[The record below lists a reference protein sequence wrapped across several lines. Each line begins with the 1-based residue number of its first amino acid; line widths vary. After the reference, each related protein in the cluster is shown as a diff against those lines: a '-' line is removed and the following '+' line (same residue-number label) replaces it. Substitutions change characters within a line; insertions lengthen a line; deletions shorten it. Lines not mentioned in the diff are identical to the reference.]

1 MLNIR
6 SFRFSIS
13 LDSLIPI
20 LWSKPDLLSCCQS
33 YLLGLLFAWVAKLT
47 ALFIHRFSGY
57 GQNTQIIESDVSAL
71 RNYLHV
77 PNNIVENKF
86 NLKVAF
92 QSDSAG
98 NSTIDSI
105 DHSKRV
111 TELLNLPAGI
121 KVVNELWNIAPT
133 SLDYAGRVDYLAAIE
148 KQSGWFNVWMQS
160 AIVAVAGQEPSRADS
175 MYSGVDSSER
185 EEIATAL
192 RMSGST
198 AQGKIDVA
206 RTLTQHLPGATA
218 ALAVGDISPAHANV
232 IARESAQL
240 IRQGVAPEVLKLIE
254 DEAIAHAEFH
264 TPAQVANKV
273 RSSIALFAPE
283 QFEAAAVE
291 EKSARKVS
299 CYPNANGMATIV
311 AFLPAADAQTIM
323 MAIDRLAN
331 KTNGVA
337 KERLRAHQAKS
348 GFKLRKNREA
358 EPIASENNE
367 NNENEG
373 RFNLSDF
380 SADLMD
386 PMDAHRADAMTAI
399 ASHFLSSNEEQ
410 VLNHGR
416 PISINLT
423 IDLSTLLGLAENP
436 GQLSGY
442 GPIPAALARELAAD
456 GKWRKFITDPTTG
469 NLLDFGRESYLP
481 PQVLRD
487 FLLARDRT
495 CRFPGCRRSGI
506 KGEIDHAI
514 PWEKGGETSRANLGL
529 LCKRHHQLKTHG
541 GWKLESFEDGSCEWT
556 SPLGKKRFVPARPMD
571 EVT

>member
-1 MLNIR
+1 M
-6 SFRFSIS
+6 
-13 LDSLIPI
+13 
-20 LWSKPDLLSCCQS
+20 
-33 YLLGLLFAWVAKLT
+33 
-47 ALFIHRFSGY
+47 
-57 GQNTQIIESDVSAL
+57 QNESDNECSPKMRIL
-71 RNYLHV
+71 GER
-77 PNNIVENKF
+77 IVEI
-86 NLKVAF
+86 L
-92 QSDSAG
+92 
-98 NSTIDSI
+98 
-105 DHSKRV
+105 H
-111 TELLNLPAGI
+111 LPAGI
-121 KVVNELWNIAPT
+121 EMVNELWKISPE

-148 KQSGWFNVWMQS
+148 KQSGWFNVWMQN
-160 AIVAVAGQEPSRADS
+160 AIVSVAGGEPSRADS
-175 MYSGVDSSER
+175 MYSGVDDSER

-198 AQGKIDVA
+198 AQGRIDVA
-206 RTLTQHLPGATA
+206 RTLTQYLPGATA
-218 ALAVGDISPAHANV
+218 ALAIGDISPAHANV

-273 RSSIALFAPE
+273 RSCIAMFAPE

-291 EKSARKVS
+291 EKSTRRVS

-323 MAIDRLAN
+323 LAIDRLAY

-337 KERLRAHQAKS
+337 KEKLREFQEKS
-348 GFKLRKNREA
+348 GYRMRANSNSPFSSQPDFISATNGTEVHYGADLSAGAVPN
-358 EPIASENNE
+358 
-367 NNENEG
+367 
-373 RFNLSDF
+373 FNLTDF

-399 ASHFLSSNEEQ
+399 AALFLETNEDQ
-410 VLNHGR
+410 VMNHGR
-416 PISINLT
+416 PITVNLT
-423 IDLSTLLGLAENP
+423 IDLPTLLGLSENP

-442 GPIPAALARELAAD
+442 GAIPATVARELAAD

-481 PQVLRD
+481 PQALRD
-487 FLLARDRT
+487 FLLARDKT
-495 CRFPGCRRSGI
+495 CRFPGCRRSGV
-506 KGEIDHAI
+506 KGEIDHAV
-514 PWEKGGETSRANLGL
+514 PWEEGGETSRSNLGL

-571 EVT
+571 EVA

>member
-1 MLNIR
+1 M
-6 SFRFSIS
+6 
-13 LDSLIPI
+13 
-20 LWSKPDLLSCCQS
+20 
-33 YLLGLLFAWVAKLT
+33 
-47 ALFIHRFSGY
+47 
-57 GQNTQIIESDVSAL
+57 QN
-71 RNYLHV
+71 
-77 PNNIVENKF
+77 
-86 NLKVAF
+86 
-92 QSDSAG
+92 QSDNVCSPKMRILGERIAE
-98 NSTIDSI
+98 IL
-105 DHSKRV
+105 H
-111 TELLNLPAGI
+111 LPAGI
-121 KVVNELWNIAPT
+121 EMVNELWKISPE

-148 KQSGWFNVWMQS
+148 KQSGWFNAWMQN
-160 AIVAVAGQEPSRADS
+160 AIVSIAGSEPSRADS
-175 MYSGVDSSER
+175 MYSGVDDSER

-198 AQGKIDVA
+198 AQGRIDVA
-206 RTLTQHLPGATA
+206 RTLTQYLPGATA

-273 RSSIALFAPE
+273 RSCIAMFAPE

-291 EKSARKVS
+291 EKSTRRVS

-323 MAIDRLAN
+323 LAIDRLAH
-331 KTNGVA
+331 KTNGAA
-337 KERLRAHQAKS
+337 KEKLRAFQEKS
-348 GFKLRKNREA
+348 GYRMRANSNSPF
-358 EPIASENNE
+358 PSDSESSTATNNA
-367 NNENEG
+367 NTNG
-373 RFNLSDF
+373 SADFNLTDF

-399 ASHFLSSNEEQ
+399 AALFLETNEDQ
-410 VLNHGR
+410 VMNHGR
-416 PISINLT
+416 PITVNLT
-423 IDLSTLLGLAENP
+423 IDLPTLLGLSENP

-442 GPIPAALARELAAD
+442 GAIPATVARELAAD

-481 PQVLRD
+481 PQALRD
-487 FLLARDRT
+487 FLLARDKT
-495 CRFPGCRRSGI
+495 CRFPGCRRSGV

-514 PWEKGGETSRANLGL
+514 PWEEGGETSPKNLGL

-571 EVT
+571 EVA

>member
-1 MLNIR
+1 M
-6 SFRFSIS
+6 
-13 LDSLIPI
+13 
-20 LWSKPDLLSCCQS
+20 
-33 YLLGLLFAWVAKLT
+33 
-47 ALFIHRFSGY
+47 
-57 GQNTQIIESDVSAL
+57 QN
-71 RNYLHV
+71 
-77 PNNIVENKF
+77 
-86 NLKVAF
+86 
-92 QSDSAG
+92 QSDNECSPKMRILGERIAE
-98 NSTIDSI
+98 IL
-105 DHSKRV
+105 H
-111 TELLNLPAGI
+111 LPAGI
-121 KVVNELWNIAPT
+121 EMVNELWKISSE

-148 KQSGWFNVWMQS
+148 KQSGWFNVWMQN
-160 AIVAVAGQEPSRADS
+160 AIVAIAGGEPSRADS
-175 MYSGVDSSER
+175 MYSGVDDSER

-198 AQGKIDVA
+198 AQGRIDVA
-206 RTLTQHLPGATA
+206 RTLTQYLPGATA
-218 ALAVGDISPAHANV
+218 ALAIGDISPAHANV

-273 RSSIALFAPE
+273 RSCIAMFAPE
-283 QFEAAAVE
+283 QFEAAVVE
-291 EKSARKVS
+291 EKSTRRVS

-323 MAIDRLAN
+323 LAIDRLAY

-337 KERLRAHQAKS
+337 KE
-348 GFKLRKNREA
+348 KLRKFQEKSGYRMRANSSAPFPSQPDFISA
-358 EPIASENNE
+358 ENGADLNTGADSNVGAVPS
-367 NNENEG
+367 
-373 RFNLSDF
+373 FNLTDF

-399 ASHFLSSNEEQ
+399 AALFLETNEDQ
-410 VLNHGR
+410 VMNHGR
-416 PISINLT
+416 PITVNLT
-423 IDLSTLLGLAENP
+423 IDLPTLLGLSENP

-442 GPIPAALARELAAD
+442 GAIPATVARELAAD

-481 PQVLRD
+481 PQALRD

-514 PWEKGGETSRANLGL
+514 PWEEGGETSPKNLGL

-571 EVT
+571 EVA

>member
-1 MLNIR
+1 M
-6 SFRFSIS
+6 
-13 LDSLIPI
+13 
-20 LWSKPDLLSCCQS
+20 
-33 YLLGLLFAWVAKLT
+33 
-47 ALFIHRFSGY
+47 
-57 GQNTQIIESDVSAL
+57 QNESDNECSPKMRILGERIAEI
-71 RNYLHV
+71 LH
-77 PNNIVENKF
+77 
-86 NLKVAF
+86 
-92 QSDSAG
+92 
-98 NSTIDSI
+98 
-105 DHSKRV
+105 
-111 TELLNLPAGI
+111 LPAGI
-121 KVVNELWNIAPT
+121 EMVNELWKISPE

-148 KQSGWFNVWMQS
+148 KQSGWFNVWMQN
-160 AIVAVAGQEPSRADS
+160 AIVSIAGGEPSRADS
-175 MYSGVDSSER
+175 MYSGVDDSER

-198 AQGKIDVA
+198 AQGRIDVA
-206 RTLTQHLPGATA
+206 RTLTQYLPGATA
-218 ALAVGDISPAHANV
+218 ALAIGDISPAHANV

-273 RSSIALFAPE
+273 RSCIAMFAPE

-291 EKSARKVS
+291 EKSTRRVS

-323 MAIDRLAN
+323 LAIDRLAY

-337 KERLRAHQAKS
+337 KE
-348 GFKLRKNREA
+348 KLREFQEKNGYRMRANSNSPFPSQPDFISATNGTEIHA
-358 EPIASENNE
+358 GADLSAGANLSAGADLSVGAVPN
-367 NNENEG
+367 
-373 RFNLSDF
+373 FNLTDF

-399 ASHFLSSNEEQ
+399 AALFLETNEDQ
-410 VLNHGR
+410 VMNHGR
-416 PISINLT
+416 PITVNLT
-423 IDLSTLLGLAENP
+423 IDLPTLLGLSENP

-442 GPIPAALARELAAD
+442 GAIPATVARELAAD

-481 PQVLRD
+481 PQALRD
-487 FLLARDRT
+487 FLLARDKT
-495 CRFPGCRRSGI
+495 CRFPGCRRSGVR
-506 KGEIDHAI
+506 GEIDHAV
-514 PWEKGGETSRANLGL
+514 PWEEGGETSRSNLGL

-571 EVT
+571 EVA

>member
-1 MLNIR
+1 MRNQTDNICSPKMR
-6 SFRFSIS
+6 
-13 LDSLIPI
+13 I
-20 LWSKPDLLSCCQS
+20 L
-33 YLLGLLFAWVAKLT
+33 GERIAE
-47 ALFIHRFSGY
+47 I
-57 GQNTQIIESDVSAL
+57 
-71 RNYLHV
+71 LH
-77 PNNIVENKF
+77 
-86 NLKVAF
+86 
-92 QSDSAG
+92 
-98 NSTIDSI
+98 
-105 DHSKRV
+105 
-111 TELLNLPAGI
+111 LPAGI
-121 KVVNELWNIAPT
+121 EMVNELWKISPE

-148 KQSGWFNVWMQS
+148 KQSGWFNVWMQN
-160 AIVAVAGQEPSRADS
+160 AIVSIAGGEPSRADS
-175 MYSGVDSSER
+175 MYSGVDDSER

-198 AQGKIDVA
+198 AQGRIDVA
-206 RTLTQHLPGATA
+206 RTLTQYLPGATA
-218 ALAVGDISPAHANV
+218 ALAIGDISPAHANV

-273 RSSIALFAPE
+273 RSCIAMFAPE
-283 QFEAAAVE
+283 QFEAAVVE
-291 EKSARKVS
+291 EKSTRRVS
-299 CYPNANGMATIV
+299 YYPNANGMATIV

-323 MAIDRLAN
+323 LAIDRLAY

-337 KERLRAHQAKS
+337 KEKLRAFQEKS
-348 GFKLRKNREA
+348 GYKMRANSNSPFPSQHDHIPAN
-358 EPIASENNE
+358 IAADLNSGAVPN
-367 NNENEG
+367 
-373 RFNLSDF
+373 FNLTDF

-399 ASHFLSSNEEQ
+399 AALFLETNEDQ
-410 VLNHGR
+410 VMNHGR
-416 PISINLT
+416 PITVNLT
-423 IDLSTLLGLAENP
+423 IDLPTLLGLSENP

-442 GPIPAALARELAAD
+442 GAIPATVARELAAD

-481 PQVLRD
+481 PQALRD
-487 FLLARDRT
+487 FLLARDKT

-514 PWEKGGETSRANLGL
+514 PWEEGGETSPKNLGL

-556 SPLGKKRFVPARPMD
+556 TPLGKKRFVPARPMD
-571 EVT
+571 EVA

>member
-1 MLNIR
+1 M
-6 SFRFSIS
+6 
-13 LDSLIPI
+13 
-20 LWSKPDLLSCCQS
+20 
-33 YLLGLLFAWVAKLT
+33 
-47 ALFIHRFSGY
+47 
-57 GQNTQIIESDVSAL
+57 QN
-71 RNYLHV
+71 
-77 PNNIVENKF
+77 
-86 NLKVAF
+86 
-92 QSDSAG
+92 QSDNECSPKMRILGERIAE
-98 NSTIDSI
+98 IL
-105 DHSKRV
+105 H
-111 TELLNLPAGI
+111 LPAGI
-121 KVVNELWNIAPT
+121 EMVNELWKISPE

-148 KQSGWFNVWMQS
+148 KQSGWFNVWMQN
-160 AIVAVAGQEPSRADS
+160 AIVSIAGGEPSRADS
-175 MYSGVDSSER
+175 MYSGVDDSER

-198 AQGKIDVA
+198 AQGRIDVA
-206 RTLTQHLPGATA
+206 RTLIQYLPGATA
-218 ALAVGDISPAHANV
+218 ALAIGDISPAHANV

-273 RSSIALFAPE
+273 RSCIAMFAPE
-283 QFEAAAVE
+283 QFEAAVVE
-291 EKSARKVS
+291 EKSTRRVS

-323 MAIDRLAN
+323 LAIDRLAY

-337 KERLRAHQAKS
+337 KEKLREFQEKS
-348 GFKLRKNREA
+348 GYRMRANSSAPFPSQPDFISA
-358 EPIASENNE
+358 ENGADLNTGADSNVGAVPS
-367 NNENEG
+367 
-373 RFNLSDF
+373 FNLTDF

-399 ASHFLSSNEEQ
+399 AALFLETNEDQ
-410 VLNHGR
+410 VMNHGR
-416 PISINLT
+416 PITVNLT
-423 IDLSTLLGLAENP
+423 IDLPTLLGLSENP

-442 GPIPAALARELAAD
+442 GAIPATVARELAAD

-481 PQVLRD
+481 PQALRD

-514 PWEKGGETSRANLGL
+514 PWEEGGDTSPKNLGL

-571 EVT
+571 EVA

>member
-1 MLNIR
+1 M
-6 SFRFSIS
+6 
-13 LDSLIPI
+13 
-20 LWSKPDLLSCCQS
+20 
-33 YLLGLLFAWVAKLT
+33 
-47 ALFIHRFSGY
+47 
-57 GQNTQIIESDVSAL
+57 QNESDNECSPKMRILGERIAEI
-71 RNYLHV
+71 LH
-77 PNNIVENKF
+77 
-86 NLKVAF
+86 
-92 QSDSAG
+92 
-98 NSTIDSI
+98 
-105 DHSKRV
+105 
-111 TELLNLPAGI
+111 LPAGI
-121 KVVNELWNIAPT
+121 EMVNELWKISPE

-148 KQSGWFNVWMQS
+148 KQSGWFNVWMQN
-160 AIVAVAGQEPSRADS
+160 AIVSIAGGEPSRADS
-175 MYSGVDSSER
+175 MYSGVDDSER

-198 AQGKIDVA
+198 AQGRIDVA
-206 RTLTQHLPGATA
+206 RTLTQYLPGATA
-218 ALAVGDISPAHANV
+218 ALAIGDISPAHANV

-273 RSSIALFAPE
+273 RSCIAMFAPE

-291 EKSARKVS
+291 EKSTRRVS

-323 MAIDRLAN
+323 LAIDRLAH

-337 KERLRAHQAKS
+337 KEKLREFQEKS
-348 GFKLRKNREA
+348 GYRMRANSNSPFPSQPDFISATNGLEVHSGADLNA
-358 EPIASENNE
+358 GAVPN
-367 NNENEG
+367 
-373 RFNLSDF
+373 FNLTDF

-399 ASHFLSSNEEQ
+399 AALFLETNEDQ
-410 VLNHGR
+410 VMNHGR
-416 PISINLT
+416 PITVNLT
-423 IDLSTLLGLAENP
+423 IDLPTLLGLSENP

-442 GPIPAALARELAAD
+442 GAIPATVARELAAD

-481 PQVLRD
+481 PQALRD
-487 FLLARDRT
+487 FLLARDKT
-495 CRFPGCRRSGI
+495 CRFPGCRRSGV
-506 KGEIDHAI
+506 KGEIDHAV
-514 PWEKGGETSRANLGL
+514 PWGEGGETSRSNLGL

-571 EVT
+571 EVA

>member
-1 MLNIR
+1 M
-6 SFRFSIS
+6 
-13 LDSLIPI
+13 
-20 LWSKPDLLSCCQS
+20 
-33 YLLGLLFAWVAKLT
+33 
-47 ALFIHRFSGY
+47 
-57 GQNTQIIESDVSAL
+57 QNESDNECSPKMRILGERIAEI
-71 RNYLHV
+71 LH
-77 PNNIVENKF
+77 
-86 NLKVAF
+86 
-92 QSDSAG
+92 
-98 NSTIDSI
+98 
-105 DHSKRV
+105 
-111 TELLNLPAGI
+111 LPAGI
-121 KVVNELWNIAPT
+121 EMVNELWKISPE

-148 KQSGWFNVWMQS
+148 KQSGWFNVWMQN
-160 AIVAVAGQEPSRADS
+160 AIVSIAGGEPSRADS
-175 MYSGVDSSER
+175 MYSGVDDSER

-198 AQGKIDVA
+198 AQGRIDVA
-206 RTLTQHLPGATA
+206 RTLTQYLPGATA
-218 ALAVGDISPAHANV
+218 ALAIGDISPAHANV

-273 RSSIALFAPE
+273 RSCIAMFAPE
-283 QFEAAAVE
+283 QFEAASVE
-291 EKSARKVS
+291 EKSTRRVS

-323 MAIDRLAN
+323 LAIDRLAY

-337 KERLRAHQAKS
+337 KEKLREFQEKS
-348 GFKLRKNREA
+348 GYRMRANSNSPFPSQPDFISATNGTEIHAGADLSVGAVPN
-358 EPIASENNE
+358 
-367 NNENEG
+367 
-373 RFNLSDF
+373 FNLTDF

-399 ASHFLSSNEEQ
+399 AALFLETNEDQ
-410 VLNHGR
+410 VMNHGR
-416 PISINLT
+416 PITVNLT
-423 IDLSTLLGLAENP
+423 IDLPTLLGLSENP

-442 GPIPAALARELAAD
+442 GAIPATVARELAAD

-481 PQVLRD
+481 PQALRD
-487 FLLARDRT
+487 FLLARDKT
-495 CRFPGCRRSGI
+495 CRFPGCRRSGV
-506 KGEIDHAI
+506 KGEIDHAV
-514 PWEKGGETSRANLGL
+514 PWEEGGETSRSNLGL

-571 EVT
+571 EVA

>member
-1 MLNIR
+1 MQNQFLNETSPNARNVGERIAE
-6 SFRFSIS
+6 
-13 LDSLIPI
+13 I
-20 LWSKPDLLSCCQS
+20 L
-33 YLLGLLFAWVAKLT
+33 
-47 ALFIHRFSGY
+47 H
-57 GQNTQIIESDVSAL
+57 
-71 RNYLHV
+71 
-77 PNNIVENKF
+77 
-86 NLKVAF
+86 
-92 QSDSAG
+92 
-98 NSTIDSI
+98 
-105 DHSKRV
+105 
-111 TELLNLPAGI
+111 LPAGI
-121 KVVNELWNIAPT
+121 EMVNELWEISPD

-148 KQSGWFNVWMQS
+148 KQSGWFNVWMQN
-160 AIVAVAGQEPSRADS
+160 AIVSVAGFEPSRADS
-175 MYSGVDSSER
+175 MYSGVDDSER

-206 RTLTQHLPGATA
+206 RTLTQYLPGATA
-218 ALAVGDISPAHANV
+218 ALAIGDISPAHANV

-273 RSSIALFAPE
+273 RSCIALFAPE
-283 QFEAAAVE
+283 QFEAAVVE
-291 EKSARKVS
+291 EKSTRRVT

-323 MAIDRLAN
+323 LAIDRLAY

-337 KERLRAHQAKS
+337 KEKLRAFQEKS
-348 GFKLRKNREA
+348 GYRMRANA
-358 EPIASENNE
+358 NSPIPPQSDLIPDTIGADLNSGAVPN
-367 NNENEG
+367 
-373 RFNLSDF
+373 FNLTDF

-399 ASHFLSSNEEQ
+399 ASLFLETNEDQ
-410 VLNHGR
+410 VMNHGR
-416 PISINLT
+416 PITVNLT
-423 IDLSTLLGLAENP
+423 IDLPTLLGLNENP

-442 GPIPAALARELAAD
+442 GAIPAAVARELAAD

-481 PQVLRD
+481 PQALRD
-487 FLLARDRT
+487 FLLARDKT

-506 KGEIDHAI
+506 KGEIDHVI
-514 PWEKGGETSRANLGL
+514 PWEEGGETSRRNLGL

-556 SPLGKKRFVPARPMD
+556 SPVGKKRFVPARPMD
-571 EVT
+571 EVA

>member
-1 MLNIR
+1 MNM
-6 SFRFSIS
+6 
-13 LDSLIPI
+13 
-20 LWSKPDLLSCCQS
+20 
-33 YLLGLLFAWVAKLT
+33 
-47 ALFIHRFSGY
+47 
-57 GQNTQIIESDVSAL
+57 QN
-71 RNYLHV
+71 
-77 PNNIVENKF
+77 
-86 NLKVAF
+86 
-92 QSDSAG
+92 QSDNVCSPKMRILGERIAE
-98 NSTIDSI
+98 IL
-105 DHSKRV
+105 H
-111 TELLNLPAGI
+111 LPAGI
-121 KVVNELWNIAPT
+121 EMVNELWKISPE

-148 KQSGWFNVWMQS
+148 KQSGWFNAWMQN
-160 AIVAVAGQEPSRADS
+160 AIVSIAGSEPSRADS
-175 MYSGVDSSER
+175 MYSGVDDSER

-198 AQGKIDVA
+198 AQGRIDVA
-206 RTLTQHLPGATA
+206 RTLTQYLPGATA

-273 RSSIALFAPE
+273 RSCIAMFAPE

-291 EKSARKVS
+291 EKSTRRVS

-323 MAIDRLAN
+323 LAIDRLAH
-331 KTNGVA
+331 KTNGAA
-337 KERLRAHQAKS
+337 KEKLRAFQEKS
-348 GFKLRKNREA
+348 GYRMRANSNSPF
-358 EPIASENNE
+358 PSDSESSTATNNA
-367 NNENEG
+367 NTNG
-373 RFNLSDF
+373 SADFNLTDF

-399 ASHFLSSNEEQ
+399 AALFLETNEDQ
-410 VLNHGR
+410 VMNHGR
-416 PISINLT
+416 PITVNLT
-423 IDLSTLLGLAENP
+423 IDLPTLLGLSENP

-442 GPIPAALARELAAD
+442 GAIPATVARELAAD

-487 FLLARDRT
+487 FLLARDKT
-495 CRFPGCRRSGI
+495 CRFPGCRRSGV
-506 KGEIDHAI
+506 KGEIDHVI
-514 PWEKGGETSRANLGL
+514 PWEEGGETSPKNLGL

-571 EVT
+571 EVA

>member
-1 MLNIR
+1 M
-6 SFRFSIS
+6 
-13 LDSLIPI
+13 
-20 LWSKPDLLSCCQS
+20 
-33 YLLGLLFAWVAKLT
+33 
-47 ALFIHRFSGY
+47 
-57 GQNTQIIESDVSAL
+57 QN
-71 RNYLHV
+71 
-77 PNNIVENKF
+77 
-86 NLKVAF
+86 
-92 QSDSAG
+92 QSDNVCSPKMRILGERIAE
-98 NSTIDSI
+98 IL
-105 DHSKRV
+105 H
-111 TELLNLPAGI
+111 LPAGI
-121 KVVNELWNIAPT
+121 EMVNELWKISPE

-148 KQSGWFNVWMQS
+148 KQSGWFNAWMQN
-160 AIVAVAGQEPSRADS
+160 AIVSIAGSEPSRADS
-175 MYSGVDSSER
+175 MYSGVDDSER

-198 AQGKIDVA
+198 AQGRIDVA
-206 RTLTQHLPGATA
+206 RTLTQYLPGATA

-254 DEAIAHAEFH
+254 DQAIAHTEFH

-273 RSSIALFAPE
+273 RSCIAMFAPE

-291 EKSARKVS
+291 EKSTRRVS

-323 MAIDRLAN
+323 LAIDRLAH
-331 KTNGVA
+331 KTNGAA
-337 KERLRAHQAKS
+337 KEKLRAFQEKS
-348 GFKLRKNREA
+348 GYRMRANSNSPYPSESEFSTATKNA
-358 EPIASENNE
+358 NTNGSAD
-367 NNENEG
+367 
-373 RFNLSDF
+373 FNLTDF

-399 ASHFLSSNEEQ
+399 AALFLETNEDQ
-410 VLNHGR
+410 VMNHGR
-416 PISINLT
+416 PITVNLT
-423 IDLSTLLGLAENP
+423 IDLPTLLGLSENP

-442 GPIPAALARELAAD
+442 GAIPATVARELAAD

-487 FLLARDRT
+487 FLLARDKT
-495 CRFPGCRRSGI
+495 CRFPGCRRSGV
-506 KGEIDHAI
+506 KGEIDHVI
-514 PWEKGGETSRANLGL
+514 PWEEGGETSPKNLGL

-571 EVT
+571 EVA

>member
-1 MLNIR
+1 MIQSNM
-6 SFRFSIS
+6 
-13 LDSLIPI
+13 PI
-20 LWSKPDLLSCCQS
+20 
-33 YLLGLLFAWVAKLT
+33 
-47 ALFIHRFSGY
+47 
-57 GQNTQIIESDVSAL
+57 IILHVSA
-71 RNYLHV
+71 HV
-77 PNNIVENKF
+77 HNTNMQN
-86 NLKVAF
+86 
-92 QSDSAG
+92 QSDKVCSLEMRILGERIAE
-98 NSTIDSI
+98 IL
-105 DHSKRV
+105 H
-111 TELLNLPAGI
+111 LPAGI
-121 KVVNELWNIAPT
+121 EMVNELWKISPE

-148 KQSGWFNVWMQS
+148 KQSGWFNVWMQN
-160 AIVAVAGQEPSRADS
+160 AIVAIAGGEPSRADS
-175 MYSGVDSSER
+175 MYSGVDDSER

-198 AQGKIDVA
+198 AQGRIDVA
-206 RTLTQHLPGATA
+206 RTLTQYLPGATA
-218 ALAVGDISPAHANV
+218 ALAIGDISPAHANV

-273 RSSIALFAPE
+273 RSCIAMFAPE
-283 QFEAAAVE
+283 QFEAAVVE
-291 EKSARKVS
+291 EKSTRRVS
-299 CYPNANGMATIV
+299 CYPSANGMATIV

-323 MAIDRLAN
+323 LAIDRLAH

-337 KERLRAHQAKS
+337 KEKLREFQEKS
-348 GFKLRKNREA
+348 GYRMRANSSAPFPSQPDFTSVVNGADLNTGA
-358 EPIASENNE
+358 VPS
-367 NNENEG
+367 
-373 RFNLSDF
+373 FNLTDF

-399 ASHFLSSNEEQ
+399 AALFLETNEDQ
-410 VLNHGR
+410 VMNHGR
-416 PISINLT
+416 PITVNLT
-423 IDLSTLLGLAENP
+423 IDLPTLLGLSENP

-442 GPIPAALARELAAD
+442 GAIPATVARELAAD
-456 GKWRKFITDPTTG
+456 GKWRKFITDPNTG

-481 PQVLRD
+481 PQALRD

-514 PWEKGGETSRANLGL
+514 PWEEGGETSPKNLGL

-571 EVT
+571 EVA

>member
-1 MLNIR
+1 M
-6 SFRFSIS
+6 
-13 LDSLIPI
+13 
-20 LWSKPDLLSCCQS
+20 
-33 YLLGLLFAWVAKLT
+33 
-47 ALFIHRFSGY
+47 
-57 GQNTQIIESDVSAL
+57 QNESDNECSPKMRIL
-71 RNYLHV
+71 GER
-77 PNNIVENKF
+77 IVEI
-86 NLKVAF
+86 L
-92 QSDSAG
+92 
-98 NSTIDSI
+98 
-105 DHSKRV
+105 H
-111 TELLNLPAGI
+111 LPAGI
-121 KVVNELWNIAPT
+121 EMVNELWKISPE

-148 KQSGWFNVWMQS
+148 KQSGWFNVWMQN
-160 AIVAVAGQEPSRADS
+160 AIVSIAGGEPSRADS
-175 MYSGVDSSER
+175 MYSGVDDSER

-198 AQGKIDVA
+198 AQGRIDVA
-206 RTLTQHLPGATA
+206 RTLTQYLPGATA
-218 ALAVGDISPAHANV
+218 ALAIGDISPAHANV

-273 RSSIALFAPE
+273 RSCIAMFAPE

-291 EKSARKVS
+291 EKSTRRVS

-323 MAIDRLAN
+323 LAIDRLAH

-337 KERLRAHQAKS
+337 KEKLREFQEKS
-348 GFKLRKNREA
+348 GYRMRANSNSPFPSQPDFISATNGLEVHSGADLSAGAVPN
-358 EPIASENNE
+358 
-367 NNENEG
+367 
-373 RFNLSDF
+373 FNLTDF

-399 ASHFLSSNEEQ
+399 AALFLETNEDQ
-410 VLNHGR
+410 VMNHGR
-416 PISINLT
+416 PITVNLT
-423 IDLSTLLGLAENP
+423 IDLPTLLGLSENP

-442 GPIPAALARELAAD
+442 GAIPATVARELAAD

-481 PQVLRD
+481 PQALRD
-487 FLLARDRT
+487 FLLARDKT
-495 CRFPGCRRSGI
+495 CRFPGCRRSGV
-506 KGEIDHAI
+506 KGEIDHAV
-514 PWEKGGETSRANLGL
+514 PWEEGGETSRSNLGL

-571 EVT
+571 EVA

>member
-1 MLNIR
+1 M
-6 SFRFSIS
+6 
-13 LDSLIPI
+13 
-20 LWSKPDLLSCCQS
+20 
-33 YLLGLLFAWVAKLT
+33 
-47 ALFIHRFSGY
+47 
-57 GQNTQIIESDVSAL
+57 QN
-71 RNYLHV
+71 
-77 PNNIVENKF
+77 
-86 NLKVAF
+86 
-92 QSDSAG
+92 QSDNVCSPKMRILGERIAE
-98 NSTIDSI
+98 IL
-105 DHSKRV
+105 H
-111 TELLNLPAGI
+111 LPAGI
-121 KVVNELWNIAPT
+121 EMVNELWKISPE

-148 KQSGWFNVWMQS
+148 KQSGWFNAWMQN
-160 AIVAVAGQEPSRADS
+160 AIVSIAGSEPSRADS
-175 MYSGVDSSER
+175 MYSGVDDSER

-198 AQGKIDVA
+198 AQGRIDVA
-206 RTLTQHLPGATA
+206 RTLTQYLPGATA

-254 DEAIAHAEFH
+254 DQAIAHAEFH

-273 RSSIALFAPE
+273 RSCIAMFAPE

-291 EKSARKVS
+291 EKSTRRVS

-323 MAIDRLAN
+323 LAIDRLAH

-337 KERLRAHQAKS
+337 KEKLRAFQEKS
-348 GFKLRKNREA
+348 GYRMRANSNSPF
-358 EPIASENNE
+358 PSDSESSTATNNA
-367 NNENEG
+367 NTNG
-373 RFNLSDF
+373 SADFNLTDF

-399 ASHFLSSNEEQ
+399 AALFLETNEDQ
-410 VLNHGR
+410 VMNHGR
-416 PISINLT
+416 PITVNLT
-423 IDLSTLLGLAENP
+423 IDLPTLLGLSENP

-442 GPIPAALARELAAD
+442 GAIPATVARELAAD

-487 FLLARDRT
+487 FLLARDKT
-495 CRFPGCRRSGI
+495 CRFPGCRRSGV
-506 KGEIDHAI
+506 KGEIDHVI
-514 PWEKGGETSRANLGL
+514 PWEEGGETSPKNLGL

-571 EVT
+571 EVA

>member
-1 MLNIR
+1 MIQCNAPIIILN
-6 SFRFSIS
+6 
-13 LDSLIPI
+13 
-20 LWSKPDLLSCCQS
+20 
-33 YLLGLLFAWVAKLT
+33 
-47 ALFIHRFSGY
+47 
-57 GQNTQIIESDVSAL
+57 VSAL
-71 RNYLHV
+71 NH
-77 PNNIVENKF
+77 NQHMQN
-86 NLKVAF
+86 
-92 QSDSAG
+92 QSDNETSPKARIIG
-98 NSTIDSI
+98 ERIAEI
-105 DHSKRV
+105 LH
-111 TELLNLPAGI
+111 LPASI
-121 KVVNELWNIAPT
+121 EMVNELWNISPE
-133 SLDYAGRVDYLAAIE
+133 SLDYAGRVDYLAALE
-148 KQSGWFNVWMQS
+148 KQSGWFNVWMQN
-160 AIVAVAGQEPSRADS
+160 AIVSIAGSEPSRADS
-175 MYSGVDSSER
+175 MYSGVDDSER

-198 AQGKIDVA
+198 AQGRIDVA
-206 RTLTQHLPGATA
+206 RTLTQYLPGATA
-218 ALAVGDISPAHANV
+218 ALAIGDISPAHANV

-273 RSSIALFAPE
+273 RSCIAMFAPE

-291 EKSARKVS
+291 EKSTRRVS

-323 MAIDRLAN
+323 LAIDRLAY

-337 KERLRAHQAKS
+337 KE
-348 GFKLRKNREA
+348 KLRVYQERGGYRMRANLNSPFPSQPDLIPA
-358 EPIASENNE
+358 TSGVDLNCGADLNSGAVPN
-367 NNENEG
+367 
-373 RFNLSDF
+373 FNLTDF

-399 ASHFLSSNEEQ
+399 AALFLETNEDQ
-410 VLNHGR
+410 VMNHGR
-416 PISINLT
+416 PVTVNLT
-423 IDLSTLLGLAENP
+423 IDLPTLLGLNENP

-442 GPIPAALARELAAD
+442 GAIPAAVARELAAD

-481 PQVLRD
+481 PQALRD
-487 FLLARDRT
+487 FLLARDKT
-495 CRFPGCRRSGI
+495 CRFPGCRRSGL
-506 KGEIDHAI
+506 KGEIDHVI
-514 PWEKGGETSRANLGL
+514 PWEEGGETSRSNLGL

-571 EVT
+571 EVA

>member
-1 MLNIR
+1 M
-6 SFRFSIS
+6 
-13 LDSLIPI
+13 
-20 LWSKPDLLSCCQS
+20 
-33 YLLGLLFAWVAKLT
+33 
-47 ALFIHRFSGY
+47 
-57 GQNTQIIESDVSAL
+57 
-71 RNYLHV
+71 
-77 PNNIVENKF
+77 PNKIVENEVNYKS
-86 NLKVAF
+86 AF
-92 QSDSAG
+92 EVDFAV
-98 NSTIDSI
+98 D
-105 DHSKRV
+105 SKRV
-111 TELLNLPAGI
+111 AELLTLPAGI
-121 KVVNELWNIAPT
+121 SVVNELWNIAPK

-206 RTLTQHLPGATA
+206 RTLTQYLPGATA

-264 TPAQVANKV
+264 TPSQVANKV

-323 MAIDRLAN
+323 MAIDRLAY

-337 KERLRAHQAKS
+337 KERLRAYRAQS
-348 GFKLRKNREA
+348 GLKMRENREA
-358 EPIASENNE
+358 KPIASENSD
-367 NNENEG
+367 

-399 ASHFLSSNEEQ
+399 ASHFINSNEEQ

-423 IDLSTLLGLAENP
+423 IDLPTLLGLAENP

-442 GPIPAALARELAAD
+442 GPIPAAVARELAAD

-506 KGEIDHAI
+506 RGEIDHAI